1 LRIDTAALKA
11 RLGMLA
17 LLWAALPM
25 AALGAGTAAPVPTNA
40 APSPSA
46 AKVPSIEIS
55 QTQTTLAGTCSGGAF
70 DINTFINVGPQASAD
85 VRLSAPGAGIL
96 EEFTD
101 ETGKNVGTY
110 NAKYPAFHI
119 PAFGGG
125 LAPNTLITLAIT
137 TYSGPGLTGA
147 ASFTSTIIFNCT
159 TGVITFPSALALQP
173 IPTLDDS
180 VLFATITLVA
190 LFGAAMLINRR
201 APLRRK
207 R

>member
-1 LRIDTAALKA
+1 LRIDAAALKA

-17 LLWAALPM
+17 LLWAAVPL
-25 AALGAGTAAPVPTNA
+25 AALGAGTAAPVPTNVS
-40 APSPSA
+40 PTPSA
-46 AKVPSIEIS
+46 AKVPSIDIS
-55 QTQTTLAGTCSGGAF
+55 LTQTTLAGTCSGGAF
-70 DINTFINVGPQASAD
+70 DISTFINVGPQASAD

-110 NAKYPAFHI
+110 DAKYPAFHI

-125 LAPNTLITLAIT
+125 LAPNTPITLTIT
-137 TYSGPGLTGA
+137 TYSGPGLTGTT
-147 ASFTSTIIFNCT
+147 SFTSTIVFNCT
-159 TGVITFPSALALQP
+159 TGIITFPSLLALQP
-173 IPTLDDS
+173 IPTLDD
-180 VLFATITLVA
+180 VALFATMTLLA
-190 LFGAAMLINRR
+190 FCGAAALISRR